1 MAENENKPGE
11 PMKAGVIILIVVLVL
26 YLVLLSGLLVYGLV
40 QVWPTADAVQSEG
53 AGAASGKIN
62 YLFWTLSVSDEVRM
76 ILIVALSGALGG
88 LVHAIRSVFWYA
100 GNGMLRWRWF
110 SMYVL
115 LPFVGSILGLIF
127 YLVIRGGFLPG
138 GTVEQASHYGFAALS
153 ALVGMFSQ
161 QAALKLRKIFETLL
175 TEAPQGADAKPQE

>member
-1 MAENENKPGE
+1 MAENENKAQE
-11 PMKAGVIILIVVLVL
+11 PIKTGGIILIVVLVL
-26 YLVLLSGLLVYGLV
+26 YLALLSGLLVYGLV
-40 QVWPTADAVQSEG
+40 QIWPVADAVQTEG
-53 AGAASGKIN
+53 ASPASEQIN
-62 YLFWTLSVSDEVRM
+62 YLFWAFSVSDEVRM
-76 ILIVALSGALGG
+76 ILIVVLSGALGG
-88 LVHAIRSVFWYA
+88 LVHAIRSTFWYA
-100 GNGMLRWRWF
+100 GHGMLRWRWF
-110 SMYVL
+110 PMYVL

-175 TEAPQGADAKPQE
+175 TEAPKGEDAKPQE